1 MSDDRRQNLLDN
13 AVQQKDENNL
23 TVMTMFEQDAS
34 VGLTNIDTEDLAL
47 PFLKIV
53 SGLDPILDE
62 REDVRKGDIL
72 NSVTGDIIKGKDGIV
87 VVPCAYQRKFIQWAP
102 RGQGTGAPVNV
113 FDPNDKMPE
122 TKRDENDNREYLTDG
137 SGEYIELTAHWY
149 VKVVNKD
156 GTFTDALI
164 AMKMSQLKKSK
175 KWMSMIMSRQM
186 NGSNGPFVPPMF
198 SHMYRL
204 KTVGEE
210 NSKGSWHG
218 WEMSVEGPIQDA
230 TLYASAKMFNKSIE
244 KGEVTVKH
252 ESDDVGTA
260 QKSAPAKKHDKLD
273 DEIPF

>member
-113 FDPNDKMPE
+113 FDPNDKMPD
-122 TKRDENDNREYLTDG
+122 TKRDFIIQLVILFG
-137 SGEYIELTAHWY
+137 WSGLW
-149 VKVVNKD
+149 
-156 GTFTDALI
+156 
-164 AMKMSQLKKSK
+164 
-175 KWMSMIMSRQM
+175 
-186 NGSNGPFVPPMF
+186 P
-198 SHMYRL
+198 
-204 KTVGEE
+204 
-210 NSKGSWHG
+210 
-218 WEMSVEGPIQDA
+218 
-230 TLYASAKMFNKSIE
+230 
-244 KGEVTVKH
+244 
-252 ESDDVGTA
+252 
-260 QKSAPAKKHDKLD
+260 
-273 DEIPF
+273 